1 MPGYKREKSMSIIS
15 RTAIH
20 RALAILAGASLAGL
34 VLLSSAQAQNI
45 SGAGATFPYPVY
57 ARWALAYQQAAGI
70 NVNYQAIG
78 SGGGIRQIK
87 ERTVTFGASDSPLK
101 PADLEKSGLVQFP
114 MVMGGVVPVIN
125 VKGIEPGRLRLDG
138 ETLARIYL
146 GDIAK
151 WNDPAIKAL
160 NPDIDLPNVA
170 VAPVYRSDGSGTNFL
185 FTNYLAQVSAAFK
198 EKVGSSTS
206 VQWPAGIGG
215 RGNEGVAAM
224 TKQTRGA
231 IGYVEYSYAKQ
242 NRMTFIQMKNR
253 DGQWVPPDMETFQ
266 SAAQSADWAHAPGY
280 YLILINQPGARSWP
294 ITGASFILM
303 PREPRDTAASRQ
315 ALKFFDWA
323 YTNGAKMAE
332 DLDYVPM
339 PESVVKLV
347 EQTWKSDFAAG
358 DDGQPLWTEAQQ

>member
-1 MPGYKREKSMSIIS
+1 MSIIAKTVIRS
-15 RTAIH
+15 
-20 RALAILAGASLAGL
+20 ALAILTG
-34 VLLSSAQAQNI
+34 VLLLASAHAQNI

-57 ARWALAYQQAAGI
+57 ARWALAFQQAAGV

-114 MVMGGVVPVIN
+114 MVMGGVVPVVN
-125 VKGIEPGRLRLDG
+125 VQGVPSGQLRLDG
-138 ETLARIYL
+138 ETLAKIYL
-146 GDIAK
+146 GDILK
-151 WNDPAIKAL
+151 WNDPAIVAL
-160 NPDIDLPNVA
+160 NPGVDLPNVA

-185 FTNYLAQVSAAFK
+185 FTNYLSQASADFK
-198 EKVGSSTS
+198 EKIGSSTS

-224 TKQTRGA
+224 TKRTRGA
-231 IGYVEYSYAKQ
+231 IGYVEYAYAKQ
-242 NRMTFIQMKNR
+242 NKMNFVQLKNQ
-253 DGQWVPPDMETFQ
+253 DEQWVGPDMETFQ
-266 SAAQSADWAHAPGY
+266 AAAASADWAQAPGY
-280 YLILINQPGARSWP
+280 YVILTNQPGARSWP

-303 PREPRDTAASRQ
+303 HREPRDPEASRQ

-332 DLDYVPM
+332 EMDYVPM
-339 PESVVKLV
+339 PETVVKLV

-358 DDGQPLWTEAQQ
+358 ADGQVLWSEAPQ